1 MYTLQGNSI
10 LEEICIGRLFF
21 YERRKYDVEP
31 MTIHNVDAEIKRFE
45 LAKET
50 AILELESLYQLSLEE
65 AFKENADMFQ
75 GHQMI
80 LQDEGF
86 YNFVIDLILNEEV
99 NAEYAVN
106 ETAKKYSNMFLA
118 MNDDYMKGKA
128 IDIIDVSERLLRILY
143 DDKSKELL
151 INEPVILVTD
161 DLRPSEVMNLDKK
174 LMIGLAM
181 SEGSKYSHTAVLAK
195 ALEIPTIVGI
205 GMELKKEYNGKLAI
219 IDGIHGI
226 LYIDPDAETLDNMR
240 KLQHEFVMKK
250 EMLLLLKNKDNV
262 TLDGKRINIFAN
274 INHEADV
281 TDALLNDAGGI
292 GLFRSEFLYMNK
304 DTYPSEE
311 EQFAFYKDIIKAMNG
326 KKVIIRTL
334 DIGSDKTVD
343 YFGLGK
349 EENPAM
355 GYRAIRICLT
365 DTQVFKTQLRAIL
378 RASLYG
384 CVAIMFPMIISVW
397 EVKKAK
403 DILEEVKEEL
413 QGEGFTIRDDIE
425 VGIMIETPAAVMI
438 SDELAKEVDFF
449 SVGTND
455 LTQYTLA
462 IDRQN
467 MNLEAF
473 FDPHHPAI
481 LKMLEM
487 VANNAHANGIW
498 VGICGEL
505 ASDLSLTKRF
515 LQMGYDELSVPPSMI
530 LSLRKQVREL
540 DLS

>member
-21 YERRKYDVEP
+21 YERTKYDVEP

-50 AILELESLYQLSLEE
+50 AILELESLYKLSLEE
-65 AFKENADMFQ
+65 EFKENADMFQ

-80 LQDEGF
+80 LEDEGF
-86 YNFVIDLILNEEV
+86 YNYIIDLILYEEV

-118 MNDDYMKGKA
+118 MSDDYMKGKA
-128 IDIIDVSERLLRILY
+128 IDIIDVTERLLRILY
-143 DDKSKELL
+143 GDKSNELL
-151 INEPVILVTD
+151 IKEPVILATD

-174 LMIGLAM
+174 LILGFAM
-181 SEGSKYSHTAVLAK
+181 GEGSKYSHTAILAR
-195 ALEIPTIVGI
+195 ALEIPAILGI
-205 GMELKKEYNGKLAI
+205 GMDLKKEYNGKLAI

-226 LYIDPDAETLDNMR
+226 LYIDPEKEILDNMR
-240 KLQHEFVMKK
+240 KLQQELIAKK

-262 TLDGKRINIFAN
+262 TLDGRRINIFAN
-274 INHEADV
+274 INQGTDV

-292 GLFRSEFLYMNK
+292 GLFRSEFLYLNK

-384 CVAIMFPMIISVW
+384 CVSIMFPMIISAW

-403 DILEEVKEEL
+403 DILEEVKDEL
-413 QGEGFTIRDDIE
+413 KSEGIDIKEDIE
-425 VGIMIETPAAVMI
+425 VGIMIETPAAVMV

-467 MNLEAF
+467 RNLEAF

-505 ASDLSLTKRF
+505 AADLSLTKRF

-530 LSLRKQVREL
+530 LPLRKQVREL